1 MFFLSFC
8 HLKMK
13 IPINVWIIKQ
23 AQLENQTDGVS
34 RYDIYGNS
42 EEMRHLQMLLHH
54 MELKN
59 TALEEKVSRLCAV
72 YRLFSHVKQ
81 QLVYF
86 IKTVGQS
93 KLK

>member
-8 HLKMK
+8 HLKMN

-34 RYDIYGNS
+34 RYDIYSNS

-59 TALEEKVSRLCAV
+59 TALEEKVSRLCQFV
-72 YRLFSHVKQ
+72 CSV
-81 QLVYF
+81 
-86 IKTVGQS
+86 
-93 KLK
+93 